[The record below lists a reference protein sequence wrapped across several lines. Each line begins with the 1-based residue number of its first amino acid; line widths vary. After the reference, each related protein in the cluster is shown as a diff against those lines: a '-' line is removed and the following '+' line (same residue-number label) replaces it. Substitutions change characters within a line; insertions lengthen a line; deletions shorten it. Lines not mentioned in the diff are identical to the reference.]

1 MVILNKTVIFRFVK
15 NLEKQHA
22 LSYLINRQ
30 LAEGL

>member
-1 MVILNKTVIFRFVK
+1 VIFRFVK